1 MWARPRL
8 PGSKY
13 KVIASAS
20 LDQDS
25 YRISFDENVTESDMA
40 TVLARA
46 LCDGAGWS
54 LGGSRRAA
62 LRADTDYDRQITFGE
77 IGAYLSRRVA
87 LVSQRGRRI
96 GRVFD
101 AVYVQNVQV
110 YPAGDPLVLFGRQ
123 GQ

>member
-1 MWARPRL
+1 
-8 PGSKY
+8 
-13 KVIASAS
+13 
-20 LDQDS
+20 
-25 YRISFDENVTESDMA
+25 MA

-62 LRADTDYDRQITFGE
+62 LRADADYDRQITFGE
-77 IGAYLSRRVA
+77 IGAYLTRRVPWYLNVA
-87 LVSQRGRRI
+87 GELAGTSTP
-96 GRVFD
+96 
-101 AVYVQNVQV
+101 YTQNVQI